1 MRKRLKRK
9 SGRAAAEALPL
20 PAALKYNLAP
30 LLAGTGTL
38 CIAVALLV
46 AYMSPTARYRRDA
59 QRRVAMQKADA
70 FVAHQRYESG
80 CTMPWV
86 YRNDGAIQ
94 AIALSENVVYTD
106 GDFGVPMAPGD
117 LVCDDNGLS
126 GKIGQSGMLED
137 PRRASDMDLV
147 NQRFDDSMGWHPQPV
162 RSNVSFSNSN

>member
-9 SGRAAAEALPL
+9 PKPGSAATLTL
-20 PAALKYNLAP
+20 PAGLRYNLGAV
-30 LLAGTGTL
+30 LAGSGAL
-38 CIAVALLV
+38 FLIIALLV
-46 AYMSPTARYRRDA
+46 AYMSPIARYRRDA

-86 YRNDGAIQ
+86 YHNDGAIQ

-126 GKIGQSGMLED
+126 GEIGQSGYLED

-147 NQRFDDSMGWHPQPV
+147 NQRFDDSMGWHKKPM